1 MIDTDKY
8 DEDIEDNEDIE
19 ECGPSCTEDTLCEKC
34 FLWNIGNMFDDPTI
48 YAISVRQFLKKNDS
62 RFRYLNN
69 GSSLLD
75 GYFVDEYALEENERI
90 RKEMI
95 E

>member
-1 MIDTDKY
+1 
-8 DEDIEDNEDIE
+8 
-19 ECGPSCTEDTLCEKC
+19 
-34 FLWNIGNMFDDPTI
+34 MFDDPTM

-62 RFRYLNN
+62 RFCYLN
-69 GSSLLD
+69 GGHSLLD
-75 GYFVDEYALEENERI
+75 GWIDEDTLEENERI